1 MQLSPLVQA
10 FVLHFGEM
18 GSRWGINRT
27 VGQIYALLF
36 VNERPLNADDIAE
49 MLHFS
54 RSNVSMGL
62 KELQSW
68 RLVRLQHLP
77 DDRREYFTT
86 PDDVWQIFRTLID
99 ERRRREVDPTLSMLR
114 DALMVTPTTDQDRY
128 AQTRLTQMHE
138 LIELTTTWLD
148 DVQKLDESTLRQLM
162 KLATPDALL
171 LHRIQFAAN
180 ISFHILFPPSRSRWA
195 GCCCSS
201 SCASTPP
208 GRKWMDGLR
217 FLGEG
222 VRADLCA
229 GRGERHHHELSV
241 RHQLAGLHANRGQ
254 HRRAAAGL

>member
-1 MQLSPLVQA
+1 MSPQATPPLSPLVQS

-36 VNERPLNADDIAE
+36 VNERPLNADEIAE
-49 MLHFS
+49 SLNFS

-114 DALMVTPTTDQDRY
+114 DALMVAPTTAEDRY
-128 AQTRLTQMHE
+128 AQTRLAQMHE

-148 DVQKLDESTLRQLM
+148 DVQKLDEATLRQLM
-162 KLATPDALL
+162 KLGATAKKFVEFKDLVLGTRPAPTSSAAEAAL
-171 LHRIQFAAN
+171 HQI
-180 ISFHILFPPSRSRWA
+180 PP
-195 GCCCSS
+195 
-201 SCASTPP
+201 
-208 GRKWMDGLR
+208 L
-217 FLGEG
+217 
-222 VRADLCA
+222 
-229 GRGERHHHELSV
+229 
-241 RHQLAGLHANRGQ
+241 
-254 HRRAAAGL
+254 